1 MMQGMTENII
11 DSSKK
16 KYYEYVKQ
24 TINKLRELPELIGL
38 DLNLALVGTHPL
50 NALLANN
57 ILSTNLNS
65 SDEIYKLIRYISKR
79 YSEDISSL
87 RAGKIL
93 SIQSNYLMPQL
104 ETRGIEVGA
113 ANISEEVLGI
123 KLNQFRKEASERMPL
138 SWNHF
143 IDIVK
148 SYTIVELDGREAPCY
163 FSGSFSQ
170 GFGGIHGADIVD
182 LENFIEIF
190 THEAGHLRLILLDW
204 VGPQLVLNSNDD
216 ESFFSPWRSDPR
228 PMMGIYHAHYVF
240 TNVAEA
246 LLTYTGDPNHKRI
259 LYMLARVEDAG
270 YQIEKFAQL
279 SPSAIQLFHH
289 TKSIFNRLQLLV
301 DKVPYQKIKQDYLVF
316 KESVINSNVNLSYI

>member
-1 MMQGMTENII
+1 MTENII

-113 ANISEEVLGI
+113 ANISEEV
-123 KLNQFRKEASERMPL
+123 
-138 SWNHF
+138 
-143 IDIVK
+143 
-148 SYTIVELDGREAPCY
+148 
-163 FSGSFSQ
+163 
-170 GFGGIHGADIVD
+170 
-182 LENFIEIF
+182 
-190 THEAGHLRLILLDW
+190 
-204 VGPQLVLNSNDD
+204 
-216 ESFFSPWRSDPR
+216 
-228 PMMGIYHAHYVF
+228 
-240 TNVAEA
+240 
-246 LLTYTGDPNHKRI
+246 
-259 LYMLARVEDAG
+259 
-270 YQIEKFAQL
+270 
-279 SPSAIQLFHH
+279 
-289 TKSIFNRLQLLV
+289 
-301 DKVPYQKIKQDYLVF
+301 
-316 KESVINSNVNLSYI
+316 